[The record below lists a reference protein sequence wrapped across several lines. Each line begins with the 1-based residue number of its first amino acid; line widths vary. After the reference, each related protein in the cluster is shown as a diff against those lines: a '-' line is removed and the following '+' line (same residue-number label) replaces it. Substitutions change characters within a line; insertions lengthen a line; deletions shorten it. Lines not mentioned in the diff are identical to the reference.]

1 MRDISTDLKGILIS
15 FFVVNLLFCVPALAN
30 YSPASLDA
38 FLAEQTMLTYDCPK
52 PSSLE
57 QTESYVSHIENY
69 SAQQQLHLNLLYA
82 HHLIC
87 VGRSQTAEE
96 TLRSQL
102 QAPSV
107 DKASETYARATYV
120 LGLALDFQ
128 EKNERCDWYLRARE
142 LSEKTIPDVN
152 VSSRL
157 GLITYCSNHLP
168 VFELL
173 EKSYEVLEDYSNSK
187 NSGLLAHIHNA
198 IGLLY
203 GYHDMYFLAAEQY
216 LKAHEL
222 GLDVY
227 TGSNRVSAL
236 VSAIVALSE
245 SGQFDNVLNL
255 LEEYKRLNA
264 DVNTPI
270 TRVFYLFQLA
280 NYYSATSDFEPMR
293 DVLVQWE
300 ELLPELANRR
310 YKVYHALYT
319 AILCEYDKDISCV
332 TDFIASIEDPELPEM
347 HILKGNGRYKKLL
360 VRAYLLLGEKE
371 KARLAFDDYL
381 ALENLNAESTEK
393 HDIAVQVSQLRAKI
407 QTLQRRI
414 EEDRRTQF
422 PLWVTIGLFVFLLI
436 TAGFIFKKQSKQLSE
451 YDPITRLLTP
461 DAIMNRIS
469 KLESPAEGKNH
480 ALVIFDLKN
489 FREVN
494 LAMGMTKGDVILK
507 RVAETLKSVTRDND
521 LVGRMSTEQFIIC
534 LTNISEEHC
543 NAFVNRTKV
552 ELGIKFFVNQEDKS
566 IRLNSTFSVYMT
578 SDKLEDLDTILKEML
593 TSVGED
599 V

>member
-1 MRDISTDLKGILIS
+1 MQSISINVKGILLP
-15 FFVVNLLFCVPALAN
+15 FFVVTALFCVSAYAEN
-30 YSPASLDA
+30 SPTSLDA
-38 FLAEQTMLTYDCPK
+38 FLAEHPLVTYDCPK
-52 PSSLE
+52 PSSLK
-57 QTESYVSHIENY
+57 QTESFVSHIENY
-69 SAQQQLHLNLLYA
+69 SDQQQLHLGVLYA

-87 VGRSQTAEE
+87 AGRSQTAEE
-96 TLRSQL
+96 ELRSQL
-102 QAPSV
+102 QTLSV
-107 DKASETYARATYV
+107 NKASETYARATYV
-120 LGLALDFQ
+120 LGLALDLQ

-173 EKSYEVLEDYSNSK
+173 EKSYEVLEDYSASK

-222 GLDVY
+222 GLNVY
-227 TGSNRVSAL
+227 TGANRVTTL
-236 VSAIVALSE
+236 MNAIVALSE
-245 SGQFDNVLNL
+245 SGQFDEVIRWLD
-255 LEEYKRLNA
+255 EYKRLSN

-280 NYYSATSDFEPMR
+280 NYYSAISDFEPMR

-300 ELLPELANRR
+300 DLLPELANRR

-319 AILCEYDKDISCV
+319 AILCEYDKDIACV
-332 TDFIASIEDPELPEM
+332 TDFIASIEDPDMPEM

-360 VRAYLLLGEKE
+360 VRAYLLVGEKE

-381 ALENLNAESTEK
+381 ALETLNTESTEK

-414 EEDRRTQF
+414 EEDRRTDF
-422 PLWVTIGLFVFLLI
+422 PLLITIGLFIFLLI

-469 KLESPAEGKNH
+469 KLESPTEGKNH
-480 ALVIFDLKN
+480 ALVIFDIKN

-494 LAMGMTKGDVILK
+494 LALGMTKGDVILK
-507 RVAETLKSVTRDND
+507 KVAETLKSVTRDND

-543 NAFVNRTKV
+543 NAFVKRTKV

-578 SDKLEDLDTILKEML
+578 SDKLEELDTILKEML
-593 TSVGED
+593 TRMSED
-599 V
+599 E